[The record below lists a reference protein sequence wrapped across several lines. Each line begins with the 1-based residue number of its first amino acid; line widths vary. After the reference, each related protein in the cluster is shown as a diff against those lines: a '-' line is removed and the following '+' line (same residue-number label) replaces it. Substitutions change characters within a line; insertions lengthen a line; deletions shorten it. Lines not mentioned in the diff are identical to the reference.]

1 MRIAVLGTG
10 TVGRALAGR
19 LVGLDHLVVIGT
31 RDPGDTLA
39 REGPDSFAAWHRG
52 HPGVQVATY
61 AEAPVGADL
70 VVNATPGTVSLEVLT
85 SIGADVLDGAVLMDV
100 SNPLDFSDGFPPRL
114 AVSDTWSLAEQ
125 IQHAFPRTR
134 VIKTLNTVNA
144 SLMVDPAALGTT
156 TTVFVS
162 GDDTDAKSVVIWLL
176 ESFGHRDI
184 IDLGGIETARGVE
197 LYLPLWLRLMGA
209 LGTVVEFNIR
219 VVR

>member
-10 TVGRALAGR
+10 TVGRTLAAR
-19 LVGLDHLVVIGT
+19 MAGLDHGVVIGT
-31 RDPGDTLA
+31 RDPEETLA
-39 REGPDSFAAWHRG
+39 REGPDGFADWHRE
-52 HPGVQVATY
+52 HPDVEVVTY

-100 SNPLDFSDGFPPRL
+100 SNPLDFSAGFPPRL
-114 AVSDTWSLAEQ
+114 AASDAESLAER

-144 SLMVDPAALGTT
+144 SVMVDPAALGAT

-162 GDDTDAKSVVIWLL
+162 GDDRDAKSVVMWLL
-176 ESFGHRDI
+176 ESFGHRDV

-197 LYLPLWLRLMGA
+197 LYLPLWLRLTGA
-209 LGTVVEFNIR
+209 LGTVQFNIR